1 MRPRAS
7 WHSLVAPHLFLLSR
21 FVRAWRSNPANLRNM
36 LACLLCLQLLA
47 CVSCVGDG
55 WEALGQRDRVAVAS
69 VGHNV
74 GLAGVRG
81 SRVAMGEARRV
92 VLALVGML
100 RR

>member
-1 MRPRAS
+1 MRVKS
-7 WHSLVAPHLFLLSR
+7 SLLLLSR
-21 FVRAWRSNPANLRNM
+21 FVRAWRANPANLRNM
-36 LACLLCLQLLA
+36 LACLLCLQMLA

-69 VGHNV
+69 VGHGV
-74 GLAGVRG
+74 GLAGVRC
-81 SRVAMGEARRV
+81 SRVAIGGARRV

>member
-7 WHSLVAPHLFLLSR
+7 WRSLVAPHLLLLSR
-21 FVRAWRSNPANLRNM
+21 FVRAWRANPKNPRNM
-36 LACLLCLQLLA
+36 LACLLCLQVLA
-47 CVSCVGDG
+47 CVSCVGSG

-69 VGHNV
+69 VGHSV
-74 GLAGVRG
+74 GSASVRG
-81 SRVAMGEARRV
+81 SRVAVSSARRV